1 MNKRDFAEGRAMSVP
16 NHDRNDRTIYII
28 RDEAMIVQEREKT
41 ARFRMGLPYW
51 LGGLALTIAAEIL
64 IVIRVFG

>member
-16 NHDRNDRTIYII
+16 NHERNERTEYII

-41 ARFRMGLPYW
+41 ARFQMGLPYW
-51 LGGLALTIAAEIL
+51 LGGLALTITAEVL
-64 IVIRVFG
+64 IVVLVFG